1 MGIDIKFFREKDDC
15 HPDKIKEIQ
24 KKRYKSEEDI
34 NRVDTIVDLDKQW
47 RAKDYEF
54 NQLRKEMNA
63 LNK

>member
-34 NRVDTIVDLDKQW
+34 NRVDTIVDLDK
-47 RAKDYEF
+47 
-54 NQLRKEMNA
+54 
-63 LNK
+63 